1 MTRPAARVGAAA
13 LAAGLLAGCG
23 HRTPPVTSPP
33 DPPASMPV
41 DADGPLPVVDVVDGD
56 TLTVRRAG
64 AVVTVRLLGVDTPE
78 TVDPDEPV
86 QCFGPEAAARA
97 AELLTGQR
105 VWLET
110 DPSQDRVD
118 RYGRELAYVWLPG
131 DQLVNLQ
138 LLTDGY
144 AREYTYNLPHA
155 HQAAFR
161 AAEAAAVA
169 AQRGLWSPA
178 ACPSR

>member
-1 MTRPAARVGAAA
+1 MTRTAAVV

-23 HRTPPVTSPP
+23 HRTRPGTPPP
-33 DPPASMPV
+33 DPPASMPA
-41 DADGPLPVVDVVDGD
+41 DADGPLPVLDVVDGD

-64 AVVTVRLLGVDTPE
+64 TVVTVRLLGVDTPE
-78 TVDPDEPV
+78 TVDPDEPG
-86 QCFGPEAAARA
+86 QCYGPEAAARA
-97 AELLTGQR
+97 GELLTGQR

-131 DQLVNLQ
+131 DRLVNLQ

-144 AREYTYNLPHA
+144 AREYTHTLPYA

-178 ACPSR
+178 ACPNG

>member
-1 MTRPAARVGAAA
+1 MTRPAARVGAVV

-23 HRTPPVTSPP
+23 HRTPPGTPPP
-33 DPPASMPV
+33 DPPTSMPA

-78 TVDPDEPV
+78 TVHPDEPL
-86 QCFGPEAAARA
+86 QCYGPEAAARA

-105 VWLET
+105 VWLEP

-131 DQLVNLQ
+131 DHLVNLQ
-138 LLTDGY
+138 LLTGGY
-144 AREYTYNLPHA
+144 AREYTDNLPYA

-161 AAEAAAVA
+161 AAEADATA

-178 ACPSR
+178 ACPSG